1 MLVSHRRRDS
11 YIVADWFGINGVGLQ
26 IRYGIWCVR
35 ALLLDSTEELKSC
48 ARQYYTLLSFHV
60 VDDVSP
66 TSQAQVMRPFA
77 LLRAT
82 ASLVRR
88 KVCLTLMRDVQ
99 TQKVCSTF
107 AMSALHTTSTKPM
120 EFIDSTCR

>member
-1 MLVSHRRRDS
+1 MLVSRRRRGS
-11 YIVADWFGINGVGLQ
+11 YIVADWFGIHGVVLQ

-48 ARQYYTLLSFHV
+48 ARQYYTLMLSFYV

-66 TSQAQVMRPFA
+66 PSQAQVMYPFA

-88 KVCLTLMRDVQ
+88 KVCLTLMRDV
-99 TQKVCSTF
+99 
-107 AMSALHTTSTKPM
+107 
-120 EFIDSTCR
+120 